1 MGKFIS
7 IPVDGGVTTRAAI
20 SITTVTAGVPSG
32 ITVGTAGVAYTF
44 VPKVVVTTT
53 DGQGSGL
60 VVSASTLVAGV
71 PTFTVVSAGS
81 GYTSI
86 STIILTVVPPSLY
99 INADQVLSIATVAT
113 GSATASNA
121 TLVIKMNTAS
131 TPTLTLTLANA
142 INVGTFNS
150 DGAFAVKDA
159 ITKAIMDATNVK
171 LVDQVTP
178 VTLPSTCL
186 VNQYAYS

>member
-20 SITTVTAGVPSG
+20 SITTVTSGVPSG

-60 VVSASTLVAGV
+60 VVSASTLTTGV
-71 PTFTVVSAGS
+71 PTFTIVSAGS
-81 GYTSI
+81 GYTST

-99 INADQVLSIATVAT
+99 INADQVLSIAPVAT
-113 GSATASNA
+113 GAAGASNA

-131 TPTLTLTLANA
+131 TPTLTLTLGNA
-142 INVGTFNS
+142 LNSGTFNS